1 VDLSTSANV
10 RAAEPVTFWYGCN
23 VLRHGDIIHACLDIL
38 RALGYEPSPVG
49 GVDYCCGTVKDA
61 NQTAAAGMA
70 TRTVGKLN
78 QRGAPVVIWC
88 PSCHSH
94 MHEFMG
100 RSNERQ
106 FDMSYLVELLHAKRD
121 QLRPLLVH
129 EVPMRVFLHQHIG
142 FNDLVP
148 VNRMVPELL
157 ALIPGVEVVEATYTA
172 PGYMCASFAP
182 LPKALED
189 IHNNTARSAKAAGA
203 DAVVTIFHQCY
214 RELVG
219 LDAAG
224 AIPVYNYIHLL
235 ARSMG
240 LPYRDEYKEWKR
252 AGEGAGELIGA
263 ERIAKVGVQFYDR
276 AILPELKKRPKLNSE
291 PGS

>member
-1 VDLSTSANV
+1 MDMSE
-10 RAAEPVTFWYGCN
+10 RVTFWYGCN
-23 VLRHGDIIHACLDIL
+23 VLRHGDIIHSCLDVL

-78 QRGAPVVIWC
+78 DRGAPVVVWC

-94 MHEFMG
+94 MHDFMERG
-100 RSNERQ
+100 NERR
-106 FDMSYLVELLHAKRD
+106 FDMTYLVELLHAKRA
-121 QLRPLLVH
+121 QLAPLLVNK
-129 EVPMRVFLHQHIG
+129 VPLRVFLHRHVG

-157 ALIPGVEVVEATYTA
+157 AMIPGVEVVDAPYTA
-172 PGYMCASFAP
+172 PGYMCASFAA
-182 LPKALED
+182 LPRALED
-189 IHNNTARSAKAAGA
+189 IHNNTVRAAKSADAE
-203 DAVVTIFHQCY
+203 AVVTIFHQCY
-214 RELVG
+214 REIVG

-224 AIPVYNYIHLL
+224 AIDVYNYMHLI

-240 LPYRDEYKEWKR
+240 LPYEDDYKAWKR
-252 AGEGAGELIGA
+252 AGDGAAALIGE
-263 ERIAKVGVQFYDR
+263 ERIAKVGMQFYQR
-276 AILPELKKRPKLNSE
+276 AILPELKKRPKLRQE
-291 PGS
+291 K